1 MKVFDNFAGNF
12 SCMDVNQKIVS
23 GSLELFMKYGI
34 KPVTMDMIAQ
44 ELGLSKRTIYEN
56 FADKD
61 ELVRCCVDKMDEER
75 NRSFTEILEN
85 SSNVIVALFR
95 IMRQTIKVMSS
106 VNPLF
111 NKDIK
116 KYFHEIHQSKFKSS
130 ENCRKQQAA
139 ELLEKGKREGLF
151 RQDVDVKII
160 AEIYLAQIK
169 SMNYEDVFPE
179 ELYSKKELVEHL
191 LVNLLRG
198 IATPKGM
205 EMIEKYTN

>member
-1 MKVFDNFAGNF
+1 
-12 SCMDVNQKIVS
+12 MDVNQKIVS
-23 GSLELFMKYGI
+23 GSLDLFMKYGI

-85 SSNVIVALFR
+85 SSNVIEALFR

-160 AEIYLAQIK
+160 AENYLAQIK

>member
-1 MKVFDNFAGNF
+1 
-12 SCMDVNQKIVS
+12 MDVNQKIVS

-85 SSNVIVALFR
+85 SSNVIEALFR

>member
-1 MKVFDNFAGNF
+1 
-12 SCMDVNQKIVS
+12 
-23 GSLELFMKYGI
+23 
-34 KPVTMDMIAQ
+34 MDMIAQ
-44 ELGLSKRTIYEN
+44 ELDLSKRTIYEN

-85 SSNVIVALFR
+85 SSNVIEALFR